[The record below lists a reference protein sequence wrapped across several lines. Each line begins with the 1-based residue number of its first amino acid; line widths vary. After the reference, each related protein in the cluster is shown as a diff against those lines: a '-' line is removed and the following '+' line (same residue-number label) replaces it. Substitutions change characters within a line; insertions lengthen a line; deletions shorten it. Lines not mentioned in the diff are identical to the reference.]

1 MIKRQLSK
9 KRLLSALAILAVIA
23 IPAYAS
29 KYPRESTTDA
39 RVKTFSYSENEVY
52 ALRGHYGFSTVIE
65 FSPKER
71 IESISIGDS
80 LAWQVVKPNRPNLMF
95 IKPLE
100 ENAQTNMTVITTKRI
115 YTFALS
121 AQKATAEDSDDLT
134 FRLKFKYPEDAAAQ
148 LAYIGGT
155 STENYNPLENVS
167 AADLNFDY
175 SYSGSK
181 RLRPIRAFDDG
192 KFTYFQFDEFETLPA
207 VFAVDGKK
215 NERLV
220 NFNVQGQYLVISDT
234 NARFILR
241 DGDTVTRVFNEA
253 YPKNDKIVKNPEP
266 VAPIKEKKAKIVNGV
281 PLPGIKPYHNSLF
294 SALAGL
300 FSDTDG
306 KSDYKRVTSA
316 HLNN

>member
-1 MIKRQLSK
+1 MRLKYLSK
-9 KRLLSALAILAVIA
+9 KHVLSALVLFAFIA
-23 IPAYAS
+23 IPAYAG
-29 KYPRESTTDA
+29 KNPRGSATDA
-39 RVKTFSYSENEVY
+39 RVKTFTYSENEVY

-100 ENAQTNMTVITTKRI
+100 ENAQTNMTVITTKRL

-121 AQKATAEDSDDLT
+121 AQKATSGESNDLT
-134 FRLKFKYPEDAAAQ
+134 FRLKFKYPGEAAAQ
-148 LAYIGGT
+148 LAYIGGA
-155 STENYNPLENVS
+155 STTNYNPLENVS

-192 KFTYFQFDEFETLPA
+192 KFTYFQFNKFETLPA
-207 VFAVDGKK
+207 VFAVDSKK
-215 NERLV
+215 NESLV
-220 NFNVQGQYLVISDT
+220 NFKIQGQYLVITNT

-241 DGDTVTRVFNEA
+241 DGETLTRVFNES
-253 YPKNDKIVKNPEP
+253 YPKNDKIVKKPKP
-266 VAPIKEKKAKIVNGV
+266 VAEIKEKKAGVVNGI
-281 PLPGIKPYHNSLF
+281 PLPGIKPHHTPIFSKLASLF
-294 SALAGL
+294 SG
-300 FSDTDG
+300 SDG
-306 KSDYKRVTSA
+306 EISYKPATSSR
-316 HLNN
+316 LND

>member
-1 MIKRQLSK
+1 MKIRYLSK
-9 KRLLSALAILAVIA
+9 KHILCALALLSVIA
-23 IPAYAS
+23 IPAYAG
-29 KYPRESTTDA
+29 KHPRGTTTDA
-39 RVKTFSYSENEVY
+39 RVKTFTYSENEVY

-100 ENAQTNMTVITTKRI
+100 ENAETNMTVITSKRL

-121 AQKATAEDSDDLT
+121 AGKATSEESGDLT
-134 FRLKFKYPEDAAAQ
+134 FRLKFQYPEEAAAR

-155 STENYNPLENVS
+155 SAKNYNPLEKIS

-192 KFTYFQFDEFETLPA
+192 KFTYFQFDDFETLPA
-207 VFAVDGKK
+207 VFAVDGKQ
-215 NERLV
+215 NESLV
-220 NFNVQGQYLVISDT
+220 NFKVQGHYLVITST

-241 DGDTVTRVFNEA
+241 DGDTVTRVFNESF
-253 YPKNDKIVKNPEP
+253 PKNDKIVKKPKP
-266 VAPIKEKKAKIVNGV
+266 VAEIKEKKMKTVNGV
-281 PLPGIKPYHNSLF
+281 PLPGIKPHHSPLF
-294 SALAGL
+294 SKLANL
-300 FSDTDG
+300 FKSSDDDTG
-306 KSDYKRVTSA
+306 YRPATSM